1 MSKTLGMR
9 DPDPEN
15 VRSREDL
22 AAFVS
27 ALRHHLESNEPDW
40 ENPTLDRY
48 LEALAAWITDSPSY
62 FKNRG
67 EPVPSEPTWALVAG
81 MLYAAGFY
89 E

>member
-1 MSKTLGMR
+1 VTLS
-9 DPDPEN
+9 DLAES

-22 AAFVS
+22 AAFIS
-27 ALRHHLESNEPDW
+27 ALRHDLESSEPGW

-48 LEALAAWITDSPSY
+48 LEALAAWIADSPGY

-67 EPVPSEPTWALVAG
+67 EPIPTEPTWGLVAQ
-81 MLYAAGFY
+81 MLYAAHLY